1 MRQVVKSTVIAE
13 ALEKTK
19 KFVANTERAWSKR
32 GKRLGTRRWSKL
44 PVEKNPLPLKKERKY
59 DFLRRQATLGIDPFP
74 MRKVLGSYDSSSFK
88 ADLRAGLNVALL
100 AFPQG
105 MAYAL
110 IAGLPIEYGIY
121 GSAVAAIFG
130 SLFSGSRFI
139 MLGPTN
145 ATSVILLGTFATLG
159 MVNANGMLS
168 AEAIGLLPN
177 VLVLSGVILLIAAFL
192 RVAGMVQFIS
202 RTVITGYVTAAAIL
216 ILANQAKNVLGF
228 HFSSEDTPTTT
239 FEVVRLTLLHLGEIS
254 PSAMI
259 LSAGTAIVYLFLQ
272 RKFPAWPNVAITLV
286 LASIVSYAFLRKD
299 GGPESLQSFQVD
311 LSMINLPS
319 PDLATIQSL
328 LGAAAA
334 IALLSALE
342 GISIGKSLAASQGGR
357 VDVNQEAYSL
367 GMANLGCAC
376 FSGMPASGSLTRST
390 LNVNSGAVTPVASLL
405 AGVLVLGGA
414 FAFAEQVRHV
424 PLPALATL
432 VVFIGASLISL
443 REIRR
448 VSRATRADTITFYVT
463 LGCGLFI
470 SLQVAVFAG
479 IIVSIGLFLRKV
491 SAPELVEYVFTE
503 EGQLTELS
511 KKKKRPTPEVSI
523 VHVEGELFF
532 AAAELFREQ
541 IRRVCED
548 TNLKVL
554 VLKLRN
560 AHHMDATSI
569 LALEELL
576 DYMNGRGGHVMLCEI
591 RKDILRIF
599 RDSGFLLR
607 LNRRNLFPDTPRNP
621 TLSAAKA
628 LRRARYIMGN
638 KDTKVTIFAEQL
650 KKKQGTI

>member
-1 MRQVVKSTVIAE
+1 M
-13 ALEKTK
+13 
-19 KFVANTERAWSKR
+19 
-32 GKRLGTRRWSKL
+32 
-44 PVEKNPLPLKKERKY
+44 KKEKAY
-59 DFLRRQATLGIDPFP
+59 AFLRQEIPWGVAPFP
-74 MRKVLGSYDSSSFK
+74 ILNVLREYAAKTFRADFK
-88 ADLRAGLNVALL
+88 AGLNVALL

-121 GSAVAAIFG
+121 GSALAAIFG
-130 SLFSGSRFI
+130 SFFAGSRFI

-145 ATSVILLGTFATLG
+145 ATAVILLGTFTTIG
-159 MVNANGMLS
+159 MVNADGMLTE
-168 AEAIGLLPN
+168 AAIGLLPSI
-177 VLVLSGVILLIAAFL
+177 LVLSGIILLAASVL
-192 RVAGMVQFIS
+192 RVAGMVQFVS

-216 ILANQAKNVLGF
+216 ILANQVKNLLGF
-228 HFSSEDTPTTT
+228 T
-239 FEVVRLTLLHLGEIS
+239 FEGQTAMTAFDVVRLTIQHIGNS
-254 PSAMI
+254 SYSAI
-259 LSAGTAIVYLFLQ
+259 YLSAGTAIVYLVLR
-272 RKFPAWPNVAITLV
+272 RKFPLLPNVAITLV
-286 LASIVSYAFLRKD
+286 LASIGSYLFLQEGSSRAL
-299 GGPESLQSFQVD
+299 ESYQIDF
-311 LSMINLPS
+311 SMITLPS
-319 PDLATIQSL
+319 ADLATIQSL

-367 GMANLGCAC
+367 GMANLGCAF

-390 LNVNSGAVTPVASLL
+390 LNVDSGAKTPVSSLI
-405 AGVLVLGGA
+405 AGVLVLAGA
-414 FAFAEQVRHV
+414 FAFAEYVRYI

-432 VVFIGASLISL
+432 VVFIGASLISV

-491 SAPELVEYVFTE
+491 SSPELIEYAFTE
-503 EGQLTELS
+503 EGYLAELS
-511 KKKKRPTPEVSI
+511 KKKDRPTTEVSI

-576 DYMNGRGGHVMLCEI
+576 DYMKGRGRHVMLCEI

-599 RDSGFLLR
+599 RDSGLLMQ
-607 LNRRNLFPDTPRNP
+607 LNRKNLFLDTPRNP

-628 LRRARYIMGN
+628 IRRARRIIGDQ
-638 KDTKVTIFAEQL
+638 KATVTIFAEEL
-650 KKKQGTI
+650 KKHPAPGEDNKSKSPF

>member
-1 MRQVVKSTVIAE
+1 M
-13 ALEKTK
+13 
-19 KFVANTERAWSKR
+19 
-32 GKRLGTRRWSKL
+32 
-44 PVEKNPLPLKKERKY
+44 KKESPY
-59 DFLRRQATLGIDPFP
+59 EFLRREIPWGVEPFP
-74 MRKVLGSYDSSSFK
+74 FLKVLRAYACSTFRADFK
-88 ADLRAGLNVALL
+88 AGLNVALL

-121 GSAVAAIFG
+121 GSALAAIFG
-130 SLFSGSRFI
+130 SFFAGSRFI

-145 ATSVILLGTFATLG
+145 ATAVILLGTFASIG
-159 MVNANGMLS
+159 MVNSDGMLS
-168 AEAIGLLPN
+168 STALDLLPS
-177 VLVLSGVILLIAAFL
+177 VLVLSGIILLVASVL
-192 RVAGMVQFIS
+192 RVAGMVQFVS

-216 ILANQAKNVLGF
+216 ILANQAKNLLGV
-228 HFSSEDTPTTT
+228 T
-239 FEVVRLTLLHLGEIS
+239 FDGPGETAMTAFDVVRLTILHLGDAS
-254 PSAMI
+254 SSAMY
-259 LSAGTAIVYLFLQ
+259 LSACTAIIYFVLR
-272 RKFPAWPNVAITLV
+272 RKFPLLPNVAITLV
-286 LASIVSYAFLRKD
+286 LVSIGSYLFPGEGSSR
-299 GGPESLQSFQVD
+299 GLQSYQIDFSMITLPSAD
-311 LSMINLPS
+311 LS
-319 PDLATIQSL
+319 TIHSL

-367 GMANLGCAC
+367 GMANLGCAF

-390 LNVNSGAVTPVASLL
+390 LNVDSGAKTPVSSLI
-405 AGVLVLGGA
+405 AGTLVLGGA
-414 FAFAEQVRHV
+414 FAFAEHVRYI

-432 VVFIGASLISL
+432 VVFIGASLISV

-448 VSRATRADTITFYVT
+448 VSRATRSDAITFYVT

-491 SAPELVEYVFTE
+491 STPELIEYAFTE
-503 EGQLTELS
+503 EGYLAELS
-511 KKKKRPTPEVSI
+511 KKKDRPTTEVSI

-541 IRRVCED
+541 LRRVCED
-548 TNLKVL
+548 ANLKVL

-576 DYMNGRGGHVMLCEI
+576 DYMKGRGRHVMICEI
-591 RKDILRIF
+591 RKEILRVF
-599 RDSGFLLR
+599 RDSGLLLK
-607 LNRRNLFPDTPRNP
+607 LNRKNLFLDTPRNP

-628 LRRARYIMGN
+628 IRRARRIIGDQ
-638 KDTKVTIFAEQL
+638 KATVTIFAEEL
-650 KKKQGTI
+650 KQRASRREGKESKGLP

>member
-1 MRQVVKSTVIAE
+1 M
-13 ALEKTK
+13 
-19 KFVANTERAWSKR
+19 
-32 GKRLGTRRWSKL
+32 
-44 PVEKNPLPLKKERKY
+44 KKERKY
-59 DFLRRQATLGIDPFP
+59 DFLRRQATLGVEPFP
-74 MRKVLGSYDSSSFK
+74 IRKVLGSYDGASFK
-88 ADLRAGLNVALL
+88 SDLKAGLNVALL

-130 SLFSGSRFI
+130 SLFAGSRFI

-168 AEAIGLLPN
+168 PEAIGLLPG
-177 VLVLSGVILLIAAFL
+177 LLALSGVILLIAAFL
-192 RVAGMVQFIS
+192 RVAGMVQFVS

-228 HFSSEDTPTTT
+228 QFSSEGVPTTT
-239 FEVVRLTLLHLGEIS
+239 FEVLRQTFLHLREVS
-254 PSAMI
+254 PSAVG
-259 LSAGTAIVYLFLQ
+259 LSAGTAIVYLFLR

-286 LASIVSYAFLRKD
+286 LASVGSYAFLPA
-299 GGPESLQSFQVD
+299 GGGMAGLQSFNIDFSVI
-311 LSMINLPS
+311 SLPS
-319 PDLATIQSL
+319 ADLATTRSL

-342 GISIGKSLAASQGGR
+342 GISIGKSLAASHGGQ

-367 GMANLGCAC
+367 GMANLGCAF

-390 LNVNSGAVTPVASLL
+390 LNVKSGAATPMASLL
-405 AGVLVLGGA
+405 AGVLVMGGA
-414 FAFAEQVRHV
+414 FAFAEHVRYV

-448 VSRATRADTITFYVT
+448 VSRATRADAITFYAT

-479 IIVSIGLFLRKV
+479 IIVSIGLFLKKV

-503 EGQLTELS
+503 EGHLAELS
-511 KKKKRPTPEVSI
+511 KKKKRPTPEISI

-548 TNLKVL
+548 PNLKVL

-599 RDSGFLLR
+599 RDSGLLLR
-607 LNRRNLFPDTPRNP
+607 LNRGNLFPDTPRNP

-628 LRRARYIMGN
+628 LRRARHIMGN

-650 KKKQGTI
+650 KERDPGKRGNPA

>member
-1 MRQVVKSTVIAE
+1 MK
-13 ALEKTK
+13 
-19 KFVANTERAWSKR
+19 
-32 GKRLGTRRWSKL
+32 
-44 PVEKNPLPLKKERKY
+44 KKERTY
-59 DFLRRQATLGIDPFP
+59 DFLKREVSLGVEPFP
-74 MRKVLGSYDSSSFK
+74 LWKVLSAYDRGSFK

-121 GSAVAAIFG
+121 GSAAAAIFG
-130 SLFSGSRFI
+130 SLFAGSRFI

-145 ATSVILLGTFATLG
+145 ATAVILLGTFATLG
-159 MVNANGMLS
+159 MVNADGMLS
-168 AEAIGLLPN
+168 GEALGLLPS
-177 VLVLSGVILLIAAFL
+177 LLALSGVILLVAAFL
-192 RVAGMVQFIS
+192 RVAGMVQFVS
-202 RTVITGYVTAAAIL
+202 RTVITGYVTAAAVL
-216 ILANQAKNVLGF
+216 ILANQTKNVLGF
-228 HFSSEDTPTTT
+228 HFRADEAPTTA
-239 FEVVRLTLLHLGEIS
+239 FEVVRLSILHLGEAS

-259 LSAGTAIVYLFLQ
+259 LSALTAIVFLFLH
-272 RKFPAWPNVAITLV
+272 RTLSFLPNVAITLV
-286 LASIVSYAFLRKD
+286 LASAGSYFFLQEEVGLEGLHAF
-299 GGPESLQSFQVD
+299 SID
-311 LSMINLPS
+311 LSLITLPS
-319 PDLATIQSL
+319 ADLTTIQSL

-367 GMANLGCAC
+367 GMANIGCAC

-390 LNVNSGAVTPVASLL
+390 LNAESGAKTPISSLI
-405 AGVLVLGGA
+405 AGTIVMGGA
-414 FAFAEQVRHV
+414 FAFAEHVGYV

-448 VSRATRADTITFYVT
+448 VSRATPADAITFYVT

-479 IIVSIGLFLRKV
+479 VVVSIGLFLKKV
-491 SAPELVEYVFTE
+491 SAPELIEYAFTE
-503 EGQLTELS
+503 EGQLAELAA
-511 KKKKRPTPEVSI
+511 KAKRPNPEISI

-548 TNLKVL
+548 PNLRVL

-569 LALEELL
+569 LALEDLL
-576 DYMNGRGGHVMLCEI
+576 DSMKNSNGHVMLCEI

-599 RDSGFLLR
+599 RDSGLLMR
-607 LNRRNLFPDTPRNP
+607 LNRKNLFLDNPRNP

-628 LRRARYIMGN
+628 LRRARRIIGDQ
-638 KDTKVTIFAEQL
+638 KAKVTIFAEEL
-650 KKKQGTI
+650 KQQAKS